1 MQRDCSVYSGNAQDL
16 KWINERTIAAT
27 SRKRIDTAI
36 VFPQPHF
43 ITIRLVL
50 IIEQGL
56 HCVFQFA
63 EPIFDQIKCEGLQNI
78 PDCFPRYIDS
88 SSVEEDLD
96 GFYYFWFKGRRL
108 DDILIFLLET
118 GVAENNVL
126 KYEE

>member
-78 PDCFPRYIDS
+78 PDCFPRQIDINS
-88 SSVEEDLD
+88 SSVDEVLHDI
-96 GFYYFWFKGRRL
+96 YYFWFKGRCL
-108 DDILIFLLET
+108 DKILVPLLEPRD
-118 GVAENNVL
+118 GE
-126 KYEE
+126 

>member
-126 KYEE
+126 KYED